1 MDKDLQL
8 LEERFVSREDIFE
21 GRLIHVVK
29 DTVSLPDGHLSTRE
43 VMLHRGAV
51 AVVPLFEDGT
61 VLMEKQYR
69 YAQGRV
75 VYEIPA
81 GKLEEGEED
90 LVAVCAREMRE
101 ETGLV
106 AERYT
111 PLGFYVPSPA
121 ILGERIALYLAE
133 GLRLGESALDE
144 GEFLLTDR
152 RPLSELIEMIL
163 AGKIEDGK
171 TQVALLKTYLL
182 RKNK

>member
-1 MDKDLQL
+1 MDKDLHL
-8 LEERFVSREDIFE
+8 LEEKFVSRENIFE
-21 GRLIHVVK
+21 GRLIHVVR
-29 DTVSLPDGHLSTRE
+29 DTVSLPDGHRSTRE

-69 YAQGRV
+69 YAQGRI

-90 LVAVCAREMRE
+90 LMAVAARELKE

-111 PLGFYVPSPA
+111 FLGFYVPSPA
-121 ILGERIALYLAE
+121 ILGEKIALYLAE
-133 GLRLGESALDE
+133 GLSLGESALDE

-152 RPLSELIEMIL
+152 RPLSELVDRIL

-171 TQVALLKTYLL
+171 TQVALMKTYLL
-182 RKNK
+182 RKSK

>member
-1 MDKDLQL
+1 MDQELHL
-8 LEERFVSREDIFE
+8 LEEKLVRREDIFN
-21 GRLIHVVK
+21 GRLIHVVR
-29 DTVSLPDGHLSTRE
+29 DTVSLPNGHHSTRE
-43 VMLHRGAV
+43 MMLHRGAV

-90 LVAVCAREMRE
+90 LVAVCARELRE
-101 ETGLV
+101 ETGLT

-111 PLGFYVPSPA
+111 FLGFYVPSPA

-133 GLRLGESALDE
+133 GLHLGESALDE

-152 RPLSELIEMIL
+152 RPLTDLIEMIL
-163 AGKIEDGK
+163 RGKIEDGK
-171 TQVALLKTYLL
+171 TQTALMKTYLL

>member
-1 MDKDLQL
+1 MDKDLHL
-8 LEERFVSREDIFE
+8 LEEKFVSREELFE
-21 GRLIHVVK
+21 GRLLHVVR
-29 DTVSLPDGHLSTRE
+29 DTVSLPDGHRSTRE

-69 YAQGRV
+69 YAQGRI

-90 LVAVCAREMRE
+90 LLAVAARELKE

-111 PLGFYVPSPA
+111 SLGFYVPSPA

-133 GLRLGESALDE
+133 GLSLGESSLDE

-152 RPLSELIEMIL
+152 RPLTELVDMIL
-163 AGKIEDGK
+163 RGEIEDGK
-171 TQVALLKTYLL
+171 TQTALMKTYLL

>member
-1 MDKDLQL
+1 MDNDLHL
-8 LEERFVSREDIFE
+8 LEETFVSREDIFD
-21 GRLIHVVK
+21 GKLIHVVR
-29 DTVSLPDGHLSTRE
+29 DTVALPNGRHATRE

-69 YAQGRV
+69 YAQGRI

-90 LVAVCAREMRE
+90 LVAVCARELRE

-133 GLRLGESALDE
+133 GLSLGESSLDE

-152 RPLSELIEMIL
+152 RPLTELIDMIL

-171 TQVALLKTYLL
+171 TQAALMKTYLL
-182 RKNK
+182 RKKN

>member
-1 MDKDLQL
+1 MDQDLHL
-8 LEERFVSREDIFE
+8 LEEKFVSREDIFK

-29 DTVSLPDGHLSTRE
+29 DTVSLPNGHLSTRE

-81 GKLEEGEED
+81 GKLEEGEDD
-90 LVAVCAREMRE
+90 LVATCARELKE

-111 PLGFYVPSPA
+111 FLGFYVPSPA

-133 GLRLGESALDE
+133 GLSLGESALDE
-144 GEFLLTDR
+144 GEFLLTER

-163 AGKIEDGK
+163 RGKIEDGK
-171 TQVALLKTYLL
+171 TQVALMKTYLL
-182 RKNK
+182 RKSK

>member
-81 GKLEEGEED
+81 GKLEEGEDD

-163 AGKIEDGK
+163 QGKIEDGK